1 MSLEDLERAGI
12 TLPRDQWGKRRL
24 RPAVSR
30 PLFLATAAGAIA
42 AGSLMYWGDGGA
54 ATWVGAMLF
63 LVSFFTVTV
72 IALRAVTA
80 QCRATGSEGV
90 TAKKQLNRQRQT

>member
-12 TLPRDQWGKRRL
+12 TLPRDQWGKRKL
-24 RPAVSR
+24 HSAVNR
-30 PLFLATAAGAIA
+30 PLFLAAAAGAIA
-42 AGSLMYWGDGGA
+42 AGTLMYWGDGGI

-63 LVSFFTVTV
+63 LLSFFVVTV

-80 QCRATGSEGV
+80 QCRGDVSEETV
-90 TAKKQLNRQRQT
+90 NDD